1 MVRDQIV
8 FLWICRKAGLY
19 FYAYGYIPNP
29 EAIYPFKHRLLLLR
43 MPSPEKIFIQN
54 SSLLLAFLKKRTED
68 WCCSLFPFLCNG
80 KWSNIVVPAKKS
92 EKFLPLLESGTEIY
106 FPMNIRE
113 WLISVRG
120 KLFLACS
127 LSYIGPFYN
136 LTSLEESTSYFLF
149 KRKDSLKGLSCK
161 LSQDLATTV
170 SFEPWGC

>member
-29 EAIYPFKHRLLLLR
+29 EAIYPFKHRLLLLP

-54 SSLLLAFLKKRTED
+54 SSLLLAFFEKKDGRLMLQSF
-68 WCCSLFPFLCNG
+68 SLFMQR
-80 KWSNIVVPAKKS
+80 KVEQYRRSSQKIREVS
-92 EKFLPLLESGTEIY
+92 LPLLESGTEIY

-161 LSQDLATTV
+161 RSKDLATTV
-170 SFEPWGC
+170 IVEH

>member
-1 MVRDQIV
+1 MLQS
-8 FLWICRKAGLY
+8 F
-19 FYAYGYIPNP
+19 
-29 EAIYPFKHRLLLLR
+29 
-43 MPSPEKIFIQN
+43 
-54 SSLLLAFLKKRTED
+54 
-68 WCCSLFPFLCNG
+68 SLFMQR
-80 KWSNIVVPAKKS
+80 KVEQYRRSSQKIREVS
-92 EKFLPLLESGTEIY
+92 LPLLESGTEIY

-161 LSQDLATTV
+161 QSQDFATTV
-170 SFEPWGC
+170 IVEH

>member
-1 MVRDQIV
+1 M

-29 EAIYPFKHRLLLLR
+29 EAIYPFKHRLLLLP
-43 MPSPEKIFIQN
+43 MPPEKIFIQN
-54 SSLLLAFLKKRTED
+54 SSLLLAFFWKKKDGRLMLQSF
-68 WCCSLFPFLCNG
+68 SLLCNG
-80 KWSNIVVPAKKS
+80 KWSNIEDPAKKIREVS
-92 EKFLPLLESGTEIY
+92 LPLLESGTEIY

-136 LTSLEESTSYFLF
+136 LTSLEESTSYFLL
-149 KRKDSLKGLSCK
+149 KRKDSLKGLCCK
-161 LSQDLATTV
+161 Q
-170 SFEPWGC
+170 

>member
-8 FLWICRKAGLY
+8 FLWIWRKAGLY

-29 EAIYPFKHRLLLLR
+29 EAIYPFKHRLLLVPML
-43 MPSPEKIFIQN
+43 SPEKIFIQN
-54 SSLLLAFLKKRTED
+54 SSVLLAFFEKKDGRLMLQSF
-68 WCCSLFPFLCNG
+68 SLFMQR
-80 KWSNIVVPAKKS
+80 KVEQYRRSSQKIREVS
-92 EKFLPLLESGTEIY
+92 LPLLESGTEIY

-161 LSQDLATTV
+161 RSKDSATTV
-170 SFEPWGC
+170 IVEH

>member
-1 MVRDQIV
+1 MLTVI
-8 FLWICRKAGLY
+8 FLTPRQFTPLSIASFFCLC
-19 FYAYGYIPNP
+19 
-29 EAIYPFKHRLLLLR
+29 LR
-43 MPSPEKIFIQN
+43 PKRSLSKIALCFWP
-54 SSLLLAFLKKRTED
+54 FLKKKD
-68 WCCSLFPFLCNG
+68 GGLILQSFSLFMQR
-80 KWSNIVVPAKKS
+80 KVEQYRRSSQKIREVS
-92 EKFLPLLESGTEIY
+92 LPLLESGTEIY

-161 LSQDLATTV
+161 QSQDLATTV
-170 SFEPWGC
+170 SVKH

>member
-1 MVRDQIV
+1 MLQS
-8 FLWICRKAGLY
+8 F
-19 FYAYGYIPNP
+19 
-29 EAIYPFKHRLLLLR
+29 
-43 MPSPEKIFIQN
+43 
-54 SSLLLAFLKKRTED
+54 
-68 WCCSLFPFLCNG
+68 SLFMQR
-80 KWSNIVVPAKKS
+80 KVEQYRRSSQKIREVS
-92 EKFLPLLESGTEIY
+92 LPLLESGTEIY

-161 LSQDLATTV
+161 QESGFSDHRQCRTLRSLNQDWSLQRCWSLRTTLQSTMNAKLSQHGFGPCHENGLIKPIQTIPHNQYV
-170 SFEPWGC
+170 SFILYCGLG